1 MNHPNDCPGALLV
14 GGIDR
19 LSGQGN
25 SQAGGGRDRDE
36 QAWEFGHET
45 AT

>member
-1 MNHPNDCPGALLV
+1 MDYPDDRPGALLV

-25 SQAGGGRDRDE
+25 GQAGGGRDRDQ
-36 QAWEFGHET
+36 QAREFGHET